1 MKILKN
7 IGLFVLGIFL
17 VCSKL
22 NVYASEIDYG
32 ADVGWLSQLEAQ
44 GYSWQDENG
53 NTRDVLDIL
62 SDYGITAIRLRVFVN
77 PPSSFEWT
85 KNDGTE
91 CILGYCDTTG
101 LLYMAER
108 AKNKGFDIM
117 VDFHYSDH
125 FADPE
130 YQDIPEQWKDASYNE
145 LVTYVYDYT
154 YYVMNQ
160 LAQNGIY
167 PKWVQVGN
175 DSYFAY

>member
-1 MKILKN
+1 MKILKT

-62 SDYGITAIRLRVFVN
+62 SDHGITAIRLRVFVN

-91 CILGYCDTTG
+91 CNLGYCDTTG

-108 AKNKGFDIM
+108 AKIR
-117 VDFHYSDH
+117 VL
-125 FADPE
+125 
-130 YQDIPEQWKDASYNE
+130 I
-145 LVTYVYDYT
+145 
-154 YYVMNQ
+154 
-160 LAQNGIY
+160 
-167 PKWVQVGN
+167 
-175 DSYFAY
+175 